1 MWAKLKQQIW
11 QWRVVIIT
19 VPNVTALVIA
29 IRLTGLLQLLELTAW
44 DQFFIHRPREAFDN
58 RIVIVEINEADI
70 RQQRQWPMSDATLA
84 NLLEKIKQQ
93 QPRAIGLDLYRD
105 LAVNPGHSDLVKV
118 FESTPNLIGV
128 QKVSQTDDSDPVNP
142 PTVLKQ
148 RQQVGAN
155 DIPLDGDGKIR
166 RGLLYLNLKNGD
178 TLTSFGLKLA
188 LLYLK
193 AEGITDSQRSPTT
206 NPNYLELGRG
216 VFPIFEANDGGYV
229 RANAGSY
236 QVLLNYRGQIQQFPK
251 VSLTSV
257 LENRISPD
265 LMRGRVVLIGSTA
278 ESLKDL
284 FYTPYTSKVFAA
296 PERMAGVTIHA
307 NLISQILSAAI
318 DGRPLIQTLPEP
330 LEWLWILV
338 WSITGATLCWQQRH
352 SSHLVATCVFLA
364 AGGLIGSCFLGFLL
378 GWWIPVVPPLLA
390 LGGSA
395 IAIAQYI
402 ARSAAEMQKTF
413 GRYLTDEVVANLLE
427 TPSGLKLGGERRK
440 VTILV
445 SDLRGFSAISEQLP
459 PEKVVKILNLYL
471 EVMTDV
477 INYYQGTINEFIG
490 DGILVMFGAPISRPD
505 DSQRAIACAVAMQL
519 AMQKVNEQNEIMNLP
534 ILEMGIGINTGE
546 VVAGNVGSQKR
557 AQYTVI
563 GSHVNLA
570 ARVETYTV
578 GGQILISEYTG
589 QDASIELRI
598 NDQLRVEPKGIKY
611 PITLYD
617 VGGIGGKYKLFL
629 PKKAEN
635 LVKLSQE
642 VAVEYVVLQGKH
654 AVGTVFQG
662 ELVSLSENG
671 AELRLPSALRSAQSL
686 HSLEILSNLKLKILT
701 EPELLTEDAD
711 IYAKVIK
718 QSTVDEHHWLIRFTA
733 VPPKAIAFL
742 KALRDTNSH

>member
-19 VPNVTALVIA
+19 VPNVTVLVIA

-44 DQFFIHRPREAFDN
+44 DQFFIHRPQEPVDA
-58 RIVIVEINEADI
+58 RIVIVEINEADVH
-70 RQQRQWPMSDATLA
+70 QHRQWPMSDATLA
-84 NLLEKIKQQ
+84 SLLEKIKQQ
-93 QPRAIGLDLYRD
+93 QPRVIGLDLYRD
-105 LAVNPGHSDLVKV
+105 FPVNPGHSDLVNV
-118 FESTPNLIGV
+118 FETTPNLIGI
-128 QKVSQTDDSDPVNP
+128 QKVSETDDSAPVQP
-142 PTVLKQ
+142 PPVLKQ

-166 RGLLYLNLKNGD
+166 RGLLYVNLKNGEA
-178 TLTSFGLKLA
+178 LTSFGLKLA

-193 AEGITDSQRSPTT
+193 GEGITDSDRSPTT
-206 NPNYLELGRG
+206 NPNYLQLGRG

-229 RANAGSY
+229 GADAGSY
-236 QVLLNYRGQIQQFPK
+236 QVLLNYRGQIKQFPK
-251 VSLTSV
+251 ISLTEI
-257 LENRISPD
+257 LENRIPPD
-265 LMRGRVVLIGSTA
+265 LMRGRIVLIGSTA

-284 FYTPYTSKVFAA
+284 FYTPYTSNVFAA

-307 NLISQILSAAI
+307 NLISQILSASI
-318 DGRPLIQTLPEP
+318 DGRPLIQCLPEP

-338 WSITGATLCWQQRH
+338 WSIIGAALCWQKRH
-352 SSHLVATCVFLA
+352 SPHLVAISVFLA
-364 AGGLIGSCFLGFLL
+364 AGGLIGSCFLGFLV

-459 PEKVVKILNLYL
+459 PEKVVKILNIYL

-477 INYYQGTINEFIG
+477 INYYKGTINEFIG

-519 AMQKVNEQNEIMNLP
+519 AMEKVNDQNEIMNLP

-578 GGQILISEYTG
+578 GGQILISEFTSK
-589 QDASIELRI
+589 DASIELRI
-598 NDQLRVEPKGIKY
+598 DDQLRVEPKGIKS

-617 VGGIGGKYKLFL
+617 IGGIGGKYNLFL
-629 PKKAEN
+629 PKKAEHW
-635 LVKLSQE
+635 VKLIEE
-642 VAVEYVVLQGKH
+642 VPFEYVVLQGKH

-662 ELVSLSENG
+662 RLVSLSETG
-671 AELRLPSALRSAQSL
+671 AELQSP
-686 HSLEILSNLKLKILT
+686 HSLENLSNLKLKLLT
-701 EPELLTEDAD
+701 EPELPTEDAD

-718 QSTVDEHHWLIRFTA
+718 QSTVDQHHYLIRFTA
-733 VPPKAIAFL
+733 VPPKAIAL
-742 KALRDTNSH
+742 LNALRQTNMT